1 MDINDVLALAK
12 AGFSRDEISKIAL
25 AVPAEKQTPAT
36 VPAQTPATVPAQTPA
51 TVPQQTPVTVPQ
63 QTPVT
68 VPQQT
73 PVTVPQQTPA
83 DAILKELGLIK
94 DTMQANALF
103 GAQMPKPESTEDIL
117 ASIINP
123 PEIKK

>member
-25 AVPAEKQTPAT
+25 AVPAEKQA
-36 VPAQTPATVPAQTPA
+36 PATVPAQTPA
-51 TVPQQTPVTVPQ
+51 TVPQQAPETVPQQAPVTVPQ

-73 PVTVPQQTPA
+73 PVTTPA

>member
-36 VPAQTPATVPAQTPA
+36 VPAQTPA
-51 TVPQQTPVTVPQ
+51 
-63 QTPVT
+63 T

>member
-73 PVTVPQQTPA
+73 PA